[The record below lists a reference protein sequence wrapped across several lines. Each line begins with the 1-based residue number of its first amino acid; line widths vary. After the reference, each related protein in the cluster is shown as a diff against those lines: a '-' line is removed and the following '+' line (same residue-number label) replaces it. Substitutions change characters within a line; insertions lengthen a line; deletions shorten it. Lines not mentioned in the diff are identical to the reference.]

1 MGGFCSAVVSEEA
14 VFYKGDDYT
23 VEVDFLAAFA
33 GEADDG
39 GVMRKGDVAIV
50 GLSSSG
56 RGRGSGFVVGL
67 AVVLDYGVVVDYT
80 VII

>member
-1 MGGFCSAVVSEEA
+1 M
-14 VFYKGDDYT
+14 
-23 VEVDFLAAFA
+23 FA
-33 GEADDG
+33 GEADDR

-67 AVVLDYGVVVDYT
+67 AVVLGDGVVLITPSLFRVWIAIMAYSFSICFT
-80 VII
+80 FVGAVSCS